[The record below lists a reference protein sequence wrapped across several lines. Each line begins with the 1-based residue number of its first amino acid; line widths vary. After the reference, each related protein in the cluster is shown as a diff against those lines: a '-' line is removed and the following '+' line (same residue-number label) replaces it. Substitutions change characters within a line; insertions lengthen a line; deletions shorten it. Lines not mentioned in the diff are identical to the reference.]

1 MYVCTYTCVHTYVH
15 TYFYVCMPYTC
26 VHLYIR
32 TYVLQCICICEVV
45 LYVRNCM
52 NVQYVLSY
60 MHCVGKYF
68 PSEMGYSVEFSPL
81 WERVHHPM
89 FLPCT
94 YMFLC
99 MAFTQTVQHLSQAG
113 DTEQWGHSSTAVLFC
128 PRCGHGCPEGQVGLQ
143 GEHSGGCPLRWH
155 VC

>member
-1 MYVCTYTCVHTYVH
+1 MYVCTYTCVHTYVRIYAIH
-15 TYFYVCMPYTC
+15 MCTF
-26 VHLYIR
+26 VH

-81 WERVHHPM
+81 GSVFITQCSSHVHVFVYGIH
-89 FLPCT
+89 T
-94 YMFLC
+94 N
-99 MAFTQTVQHLSQAG
+99 
-113 DTEQWGHSSTAVLFC
+113 STA
-128 PRCGHGCPEGQVGLQ
+128 
-143 GEHSGGCPLRWH
+143 S
-155 VC
+155 